1 MSTQFTRYIT
11 PPRGRERT
19 ATMGRSADATARR
32 AEKRGRSVEEE
43 LAVEQ
48 ARSVGDQE
56 CKPAVGPKRESEE
69 PVPKRESEEEEM
81 PKMQKREA
89 EASSEAT
96 KERKPRQPVPTN
108 HKQGR
113 RSGAMRKAAKESGR
127 LGGGDGKGPPPR
139 PAAPA
144 AKPAAATK
152 AADRTGTK
160 RASTR
165 DGLVVW
171 LVDDGTAE
179 ATPLVIL
186 QSELR
191 EPPEPRASPKYLL
204 LEPLPAGHAGSARWV
219 HSRAVLPLDARL
231 ASLWP
236 QLKLVPQRR
245 EAVRAAKK
253 KNRTGLAR
261 VRSQAPAPDR
271 DSPPQRRAKS
281 RDPGQ
286 RTNPVGFT

>member
-1 MSTQFTRYIT
+1 
-11 PPRGRERT
+11 
-19 ATMGRSADATARR
+19 MGRSADATARR
-32 AEKRGRSVEEE
+32 AEKRGRTVEEE

-48 ARSVGDQE
+48 ARSVSDQE
-56 CKPAVGPKRESEE
+56 CKPAVGPKGESEE
-69 PVPKRESEEEEM
+69 PVPTQESGKEEL

-96 KERKPRQPVPTN
+96 SKERKPRQPVPTN

-113 RSGAMRKAAKESGR
+113 RSGAMRKAAKELGR

-152 AADRTGTK
+152 AAGRTGTK

-171 LVDDGTAE
+171 LVDDGTAK
-179 ATPLVIL
+179 ATPLVIR
-186 QSELR
+186 QSEIR
-191 EPPEPRASPKYLL
+191 EPPEPRASRKYLL
-204 LEPLPAGHAGSARWV
+204 LEPLPAGRAGAAHWV

-236 QLKLVPQRR
+236 QLKLVPQQR
-245 EAVRAAKK
+245 EAVQAALVQQQKALSHLSVQELWGQLMG
-253 KNRTGLAR
+253 GLDEPC
-261 VRSQAPAPDR
+261 PA
-271 DSPPQRRAKS
+271 
-281 RDPGQ
+281 
-286 RTNPVGFT
+286 

>member
-1 MSTQFTRYIT
+1 
-11 PPRGRERT
+11 
-19 ATMGRSADATARR
+19 MGRSADATARR

-48 ARSVGDQE
+48 ARSSDQE

-191 EPPEPRASPKYLL
+191 EPPEPRASRKYLL
-204 LEPLPAGHAGSARWV
+204 LEPLPAGRAGAAHWV

-236 QLKLVPQRR
+236 QLKLVPQQR
-245 EAVRAAKK
+245 EAVQAALVQQQKALSHLSVQELWGQLMG
-253 KNRTGLAR
+253 GLDEPC
-261 VRSQAPAPDR
+261 PA
-271 DSPPQRRAKS
+271 
-281 RDPGQ
+281 
-286 RTNPVGFT
+286 

>member
-1 MSTQFTRYIT
+1 
-11 PPRGRERT
+11 
-19 ATMGRSADATARR
+19 MGRSAAAIAAR
-32 AEKRGRSVEEE
+32 AEKRGRTVEEE

-48 ARSVGDQE
+48 ARSVSDQE
-56 CKPAVGPKRESEE
+56 RKPAAAPKRESEE
-69 PVPKRESEEEEM
+69 HIQKIPKREPAVVPKRESKEEIQKI
-81 PKMQKREA
+81 PKPEA
-89 EASSEAT
+89 MASAETVSKEAV
-96 KERKPRQPVPTN
+96 RKPRQPVPTN

-113 RSGAMRKAAKESGR
+113 RSGAMRKAAKELR
-127 LGGGDGKGPPPR
+127 LSDGDGKLPR
-139 PAAPA
+139 PAV

-152 AADRTGTK
+152 QTRSNQAADRTGTK

-171 LVDDGTAE
+171 LVDDGEAV

-245 EAVRAAKK
+245 EAVRAALVQQQKVLSHLSLQDLWEQLM
-253 KNRTGLAR
+253 GELDE
-261 VRSQAPAPDR
+261 PC
-271 DSPPQRRAKS
+271 
-281 RDPGQ
+281 
-286 RTNPVGFT
+286 PV

>member
-1 MSTQFTRYIT
+1 
-11 PPRGRERT
+11 
-19 ATMGRSADATARR
+19 MGRSAEAIARR

-43 LAVEQ
+43 LAVEE
-48 ARSVGDQE
+48 ARSVRDQK
-56 CKPAVGPKRESEE
+56 CKPAVGPTREGEE
-69 PVPKRESEEEEM
+69 L
-81 PKMQKREA
+81 QKREA

-96 KERKPRQPVPTN
+96 SKERKPRQPLPAN

-113 RSGAMRKAAKESGR
+113 RSGAMRRAAKELR
-127 LGGGDGKGPPPR
+127 RMGGGDRGPLPR
-139 PAAPA
+139 PPAAAPA

-152 AADRTGTK
+152 AAGRAGTK

-171 LVDDGTAE
+171 LVDDDTVE
-179 ATPLVIL
+179 ATPHVIL

-191 EPPEPRASPKYLL
+191 EPPEPRASRKYLL
-204 LEPLPAGHAGSARWV
+204 LEPLPAGRAGAAHWV

-245 EAVRAAKK
+245 EAVQAALVQQQKVLSHLSVHELWGQLMG
-253 KNRTGLAR
+253 GLDEPC
-261 VRSQAPAPDR
+261 PA
-271 DSPPQRRAKS
+271 
-281 RDPGQ
+281 
-286 RTNPVGFT
+286 

>member
-1 MSTQFTRYIT
+1 
-11 PPRGRERT
+11 
-19 ATMGRSADATARR
+19 MGRSADATARR
-32 AEKRGRSVEEE
+32 AEKRGRTVEEE

-48 ARSVGDQE
+48 ARSVIDQE
-56 CKPAVGPKRESEE
+56 CNPAVGPKRESEE
-69 PVPKRESEEEEM
+69 RRWSPSGTPGGTIEVSLSKELPKV
-81 PKMQKREA
+81 QKREA

-96 KERKPRQPVPTN
+96 SKERQPRQPVPTN

-113 RSGAMRKAAKESGR
+113 RSGAMRKAAKELGR
-127 LGGGDGKGPPPR
+127 LGGSDGKGPRQPASSK
-139 PAAPA
+139 PAAA
-144 AKPAAATK
+144 AKPVAATK

-171 LVDDGTAE
+171 LVDDGAAE

-191 EPPEPRASPKYLL
+191 EPPEPRASRKYLL
-204 LEPLPAGHAGSARWV
+204 LEPLPAGRAGTARWV

-236 QLKLVPQRR
+236 KLKLVPQQR
-245 EAVRAAKK
+245 EAVRAALVQQQKALSHLSVQDLWEQLMG
-253 KNRTGLAR
+253 GLGEPC
-261 VRSQAPAPDR
+261 PA
-271 DSPPQRRAKS
+271 
-281 RDPGQ
+281 
-286 RTNPVGFT
+286 